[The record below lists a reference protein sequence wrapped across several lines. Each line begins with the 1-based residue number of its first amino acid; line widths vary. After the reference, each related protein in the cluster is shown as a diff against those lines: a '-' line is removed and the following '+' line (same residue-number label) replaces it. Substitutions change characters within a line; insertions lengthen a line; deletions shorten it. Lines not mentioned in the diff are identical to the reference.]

1 MTRRRRVLQAAGAA
15 LAVGLAGCGSNDGG
29 DGEDGGDGDDPTA
42 TATPTDEGGGS
53 GEEAVSLTINNVG
66 VSAWEVA
73 EDSSGSVAPT
83 GEENAT
89 MTFQTGTRYEVTN
102 DGWSSHPFALRASD
116 DSPLLSQSADGSY
129 EGDSEVNWADNET
142 ELAFT
147 VTEELASELD
157 HYICTI
163 HSSMRGD
170 VTTE

>member
-42 TATPTDEGGGS
+42 TATPTDGGGG

-157 HYICTI
+157 YYICTI